1 MNDGTAVATVESR
14 ASELLQLYGL
24 SEREALVYL
33 LVLRSGSVSA
43 GDIAKSLSLRRMEAY
58 RLVKKLSDANMI
70 RANAGKPVTYSAES
84 AEDVVST
91 MMEAHHQKTKAMEVA
106 KEEFLVLVRSMP
118 RGRPRP
124 SEQQFKI
131 IQGREQI
138 YGKIGRMVDDSK
150 ESLGLFLTRNDLV
163 QAFQLGIIDRLTRAA
178 TRGVKVRV
186 LSQIDD
192 STLEAA
198 EALQK
203 KCEVKH
209 SADAVAGR
217 LVLQDKLAALS
228 SLVLDDSQGRRNDQ
242 DIAVSSESPNYA
254 EMLVSLF
261 DVAYKSAAPSAE
273 RMAVVKEDRL
283 SGDKIKSL
291 TDVLA
296 VTLPEE
302 GWEVR
307 APGII
312 TGKSGAS
319 YAYPVVAKK
328 AKHTLAVDV
337 VAAKKEQDANDRA
350 VQSIMKK
357 LDLEGV
363 ELVVASTPSSSDDV
377 KKLAELMGVGLVSGP
392 DTLATVGELRKLLR
406 SRA

>member
-1 MNDGTAVATVESR
+1 MNGGTAVATVESR

-70 RANAGKPVTYSAES
+70 RANAGKPVTYSAEP
-84 AEDVVST
+84 AEEVVST
-91 MMEAHHQKTKAMEVA
+91 MMEAHAQKTKAMEVA

-138 YGKIGRMVDDSK
+138 YGRIGRMVDDAK
-150 ESLGLFLTRNDLV
+150 DNLGILLTRNDLV
-163 QAFQLGIIDRLTRAA
+163 QAFQLGIIDRLVKAA
-178 TRGVKVRV
+178 ARGVKVKV

-192 STLEAA
+192 STFEAS
-198 EALQK
+198 EALSK
-203 KCEVKH
+203 KCDLRH
-209 SADAVAGR
+209 SPDPVSGR
-217 LVLQDKLAALS
+217 MVLQDKTAALS

-254 EMLVSLF
+254 EMLASLF
-261 DVAYKSAAPSAE
+261 EVAYKSAVPSAD
-273 RMAVVKEDRL
+273 RMAVVREERA
-283 SGDKIKSL
+283 SGDKVRSL
-291 TDVLA
+291 SDVLQ
-296 VTLPEE
+296 VMMPEE
-302 GWEVR
+302 GWEVNS
-307 APGII
+307 PGIVI
-312 TGKSGAS
+312 GKSGAS

-328 AKHTLAVDV
+328 AKHTIAVDV
-337 VAAKKEQDANDRA
+337 VASKKEQDTNDRA
-350 VQSIMKK
+350 VQSIMRK

-363 ELVVASTPSSSDDV
+363 EVVVASTPAAGEEV
-377 KKLAELMGVGLVSGP
+377 KKLADLMGVGLVSGP
-392 DTLATVGELRKLLR
+392 DTIGTVAELRKLLR
-406 SRA
+406 SRG